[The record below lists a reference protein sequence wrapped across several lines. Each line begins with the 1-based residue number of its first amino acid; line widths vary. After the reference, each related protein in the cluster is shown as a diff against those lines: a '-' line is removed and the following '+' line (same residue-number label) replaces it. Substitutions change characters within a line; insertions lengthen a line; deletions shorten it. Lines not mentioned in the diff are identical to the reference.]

1 MDAQRALLIATERR
15 RAFIHERDRILNEK
29 KNDTSKDSS
38 LTTISKEPRGTLT
51 FSFIAIRLSR
61 DFINLYMRQN
71 LPGNNI

>member
-15 RAFIHERDRILNEK
+15 RAFIYERDRIMNMAKSLSS
-29 KNDTSKDSS
+29 SKDA
-38 LTTISKEPRGTLT
+38 TISYAGGEPRGTLI

-71 LPGNNI
+71 SAGK